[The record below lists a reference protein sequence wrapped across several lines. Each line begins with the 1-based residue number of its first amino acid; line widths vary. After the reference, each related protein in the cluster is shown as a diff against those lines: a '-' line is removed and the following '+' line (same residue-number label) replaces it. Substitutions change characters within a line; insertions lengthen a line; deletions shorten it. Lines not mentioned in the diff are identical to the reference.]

1 MPKGIGSSSIKAA
14 PGNIFAV
21 RGRLYIPITVKIPAK
36 KFKLNPRTGHPFKQF
51 QQINTYPRSASD
63 GGKGVYAYFHVHK
76 YTGFSEKIPVSSK
89 KCEQRQNWLVL
100 LLFLQFLGLL
110 PAKHAFFW
118 KFADKVLVT
127 QNIA

>member
-1 MPKGIGSSSIKAA
+1 MPKSIGGSSVKSA

-21 RGRLYIPITVKIPAK
+21 WSCLHISITVIIPAEE
-36 KFKLNPRTGHPFKQF
+36 FKLNPRRGHPFKQF

-63 GGKGVYAYFHVHK
+63 RGKGVYAYFHVHK
-76 YTGFSEKIPVSSK
+76 YTGFSEKIPVSGK
-89 KCEQRQNWLVL
+89 KCEQRQNSPTT
-100 LLFLQFLGLL
+100 FGRSD
-110 PAKHAFFW
+110 AKYAFFW